1 MSPSAERSAGPT
13 ARSGTSCSDWSNLY
27 RPEKTFRK
35 MSMSVGD
42 DICAGSR
49 SATSCAMGKL
59 SVWSLASNSDAVGA
73 GFLSGPTSTTSTRPI
88 NATATPALPGKKRRN
103 RERERGDGATGS
115 DSEDH
120 LAGALAAGDH
130 RQRCRG
136 LRKGDACGD
145 ERLDLPRLIE
155 VHQLLGGRTDQLRR
169 TPRVKAPMQPDD

>member
-1 MSPSAERSAGPT
+1 
-13 ARSGTSCSDWSNLY
+13 
-27 RPEKTFRK
+27 

-73 GFLSGPTSTTSTRPI
+73 GFLSGPTSTTSSRPI
-88 NATATPALPGKKRRN
+88 NATAPAFVGKKRRN

-120 LAGALAAGDH
+120 LAGAFAAGDH

-145 ERLDLPRLIE
+145 ERLDLAGLIE
-155 VHQLLGGRTDQLRR
+155 IHQLLGGRTDQLWRA
-169 TPRVKAPMQPDD
+169 PRVKAPMQPDD

>member
-1 MSPSAERSAGPT
+1 
-13 ARSGTSCSDWSNLY
+13 
-27 RPEKTFRK
+27 

-49 SATSCAMGKL
+49 SATSCAIGKL
-59 SVWSLASNSDAVGA
+59 SVWSLASNSVPGEA
-73 GFLSGPTSTTSTRPI
+73 GFLSGPTTMTISRPI

-120 LAGALAAGDH
+120 LAGAFAAGDH

-145 ERLDLPRLIE
+145 ERLDLAGLIE
-155 VHQLLGGRTDQLRR
+155 IHQLLGGRTDQLWRA
-169 TPRVKAPMQPDD
+169 PRVKAPMQPDD

>member
-1 MSPSAERSAGPT
+1 
-13 ARSGTSCSDWSNLY
+13 
-27 RPEKTFRK
+27 

-42 DICAGSR
+42 DIWAGSR

-59 SVWSLASNSDAVGA
+59 SVWSLASTSDARGA
-73 GFLSGPTSTTSTRPI
+73 AFLSGPTTMTSSRPI
-88 NATATPALPGKKRRN
+88 NATATPALPGKKRRT

-120 LAGALAAGDH
+120 LARALAACDH

-136 LRKGDACGD
+136 LRKRNACGD

-169 TPRVKAPMQPDD
+169 APRVQAPMQPDDRVVLDEQVIGG

>member
-1 MSPSAERSAGPT
+1 
-13 ARSGTSCSDWSNLY
+13 
-27 RPEKTFRK
+27 
-35 MSMSVGD
+35 MSMSMGD

-59 SVWSLASNSDAVGA
+59 SVWSLASTSDAGGA
-73 GFLSGPTSTTSTRPI
+73 GFLSGLTTMTSSRPI
-88 NATATPALPGKKRRN
+88 NATATPALPGRKRRS

-136 LRKGDACGD
+136 LGHGDASGD
-145 ERLDLPRLIE
+145 ERLDPAGLIE
-155 VHQLLGGRTDQLRR
+155 VHQLLVGRTDQRWR
-169 TPRVKAPMQPDD
+169 APRGKAPMQPDD